1 MLLTFNFPVTH
12 SFFMVNL
19 HGPIVALLTPFNASG
34 EIEWQAFKTYLSSMY
49 SWGVCTVIANGTT
62 GEFPSLTINERQQ
75 VVEFVREN
83 FDGTIV
89 NNVSATCVSDVRD
102 LIAGTQ
108 GCADF
113 ILLLPPYYYSACQD
127 TGLCRFF
134 ISALSGTS
142 LPVMLYNFPQ
152 HTGNRLGVDLVAML
166 LEQDFA
172 VQGIKDSSGD
182 IGLYAYLQYHA
193 PRYVGGHFAGALAH
207 RISETAM
214 SVNHMV
220 WSVLCDFW
228 PILVT
233 FAVSITLLLNV
244 HQGLSLLVAGWV
256 FAYVSLSYFLAKRCQ
271 PYAQGYA
278 ATRSQVNGKIVDAVT
293 NILNAKLFA
302 RLAFEREYLDGFL
315 ETEVQAGWCTFAARQ
330 ESSSPQ
336 KR

>member
-1 MLLTFNFPVTH
+1 MLLIFNFPVTH

-19 HGPIVALLTPFNASG
+19 HGPIVALLTPFDVSG
-34 EIEWQAFKTYLSSMY
+34 EIEWQAFKTYLSSLY
-49 SWGVCTVIANGTT
+49 SWGVRTVIANGTT

-89 NNVSATCVSDVRD
+89 NNVSATCVRDVRD

-152 HTGNRLGVDLVAML
+152 HTGNRLSVVLVAML

-182 IGLYAYLQYHA
+182 IGNALIYRSNFPEMNIFLGNDAKVIEALQ
-193 PRYVGGHFAGALAH
+193 
-207 RISETAM
+207 
-214 SVNHMV
+214 N
-220 WSVLCDFW
+220 
-228 PILVT
+228 
-233 FAVSITLLLNV
+233 
-244 HQGLSLLVAGWV
+244 GLSGSVTGAANPIPELLIAIQTDIQLFGSKAQSIQRCLDVWNEFREASGYFEIPLVKAAMGARIAGFPIHV
-256 FAYVSLSYFLAKRCQ
+256 RAPFTPVHIEEIDRIRRVISKCLRDF
-271 PYAQGYA
+271 
-278 ATRSQVNGKIVDAVT
+278 
-293 NILNAKLFA
+293 KLFGHVVN
-302 RLAFEREYLDGFL
+302 LI
-315 ETEVQAGWCTFAARQ
+315 
-330 ESSSPQ
+330 
-336 KR
+336 